1 MGAEGDGGGARRVD
15 VAAQRDRVV
24 YRLKNSSDS
33 PLHEMF
39 VAASLNELVDSGKIV
54 EVSDGLGVQNEDE
67 LVNMLIFEASHAD
80 IVEHGAFEKFNGFVF
95 VIDH

>member
-80 IVEHGAFEKFNGFVF
+80 VVEHGE
-95 VIDH
+95 